1 VIEPWERDWN
11 GLADWSALPRLTPT
25 IPALLAHAKAHYPE
39 RDVLVLDE
47 HRTSY
52 AAIEEKSARFA
63 CRLLAAGI
71 GKGARVGVMLPNDET
86 FLVSWLGIARIG
98 AIAIT
103 LPSLATASEIA
114 RIARHADLCLL
125 IGPRRYLHHDY
136 APRIAEAFPDIAG
149 QTQPLVLAKTPFLRS
164 LWLWCDAPDD
174 CPNWAQLIDL
184 VTGRFAGADVLA
196 AAETAVHPGDPAGII
211 YTSGSTAEPKG
222 VIHSQSNFIRQ
233 GLKLA
238 ASFGYKPGER
248 AYASM
253 PFFWV
258 GGLVTTALCLM
269 TAGGTML
276 ASRKTGAAL
285 LDFIEAQEPT
295 AVVTWPHI
303 LRSLADDPSF
313 PGRKWT
319 AMRNGLFYEALPPD
333 RRPADPT
340 LLATPIGMTETC
352 GPYTVVDRFLGA
364 EQRGSLGRLM
374 PGLDARLV
382 DPDTGE
388 RIGEWLDGDRRADS
402 AGRAGALHLRSDVM
416 MLGMVRRE
424 HADVFTP
431 DGWYATGD
439 LVAFSDGHLHYHGRA
454 DDLIKAHGA
463 NVSAR
468 EVEGVIT
475 TLAGVAAAHVVGVPD
490 MQRGTVVGAIVV
502 PEPGCSLAA
511 EAVSAAC
518 AQVLASYKV
527 PRIIRICAASE
538 LPVLPSSKV
547 DRRGLVSFLQADASW
562 RSK

>member
-1 VIEPWERDWN
+1 VIEPWERDWS
-11 GLADWSALPRLTPT
+11 GLADWRALPRLAPT

-47 HRTSY
+47 HHTSY
-52 AAIEEKSARFA
+52 GALEEKSARFA
-63 CRLLAAGI
+63 RQLLAAGI
-71 GKGARVGVMLPNDET
+71 GKGARIGIMLPNDET
-86 FLVSWLGIARIG
+86 FLVSWLGVARIG

-103 LPSLATASEIA
+103 LPSLATPSEIA
-114 RIARHADLCLL
+114 RIARHADLSLL

-136 APRIAEAFPDIAG
+136 VSRIAEAFPDIVGQAG
-149 QTQPLVLAKTPFLRS
+149 SPTLAETPYLRAFFLWGDAIEHYPDWARRVDLAAGPL
-164 LWLWCDAPDD
+164 
-174 CPNWAQLIDL
+174 
-184 VTGRFAGADVLA
+184 ADVETLA
-196 AAETAVHPGDPAGII
+196 TAEAAVHGSDPAGII

-222 VIHSQSNFIRQ
+222 VIHSQGNFVRQ

-238 ASFGYKPGER
+238 ASFGYTPDER

-285 LDFIEAQEPT
+285 LDFLETQEPT

-303 LRSLADDPSF
+303 LRALADDPSF
-313 PGRKWT
+313 PGRKWP

-352 GPYTVVDRFLGA
+352 GPYTVIDRFLS
-364 EQRGSLGRLM
+364 ENQRGSLGRLM

-382 DPDTGE
+382 DPDTSDL
-388 RIGEWLDGDRRADS
+388 IGEWLDGDQRADS
-402 AGRAGALHLRSDVM
+402 AGRVGALHLRSDVM
-416 MLGMVRRE
+416 MLGMVKRE

-431 DGWYATGD
+431 DGWYVTGD
-439 LVAFSDGHLHYHGRA
+439 LVAFRDGHLHYHGRA

-463 NVSAR
+463 NVSPR
-468 EVEGVIT
+468 EVEGVIMT
-475 TLAGVAAAHVVGVPD
+475 MAGVAAAHAVGVPD
-490 MQRGTVVGAIVV
+490 VKRGTVVGAVVV

-511 EAVSAAC
+511 EGVRTAC
-518 AQVLASYKV
+518 AEVLASYKV

-547 DRRGLVSFLQADASW
+547 DRRGLVPFLQADDSW
-562 RSK
+562 RSE